1 VRTTAGAHYSRVSL
15 RPHILEEARDRD
27 WKNLSVDSDLWP
39 EAPSGEGNSLN
50 FFMMTVDDGDG
61 GLGKEG
67 GDER

>member
-1 VRTTAGAHYSRVSL
+1 
-15 RPHILEEARDRD
+15 
-27 WKNLSVDSDLWP
+27 VDSDLWP